1 MPERAH
7 AGIRARWSR
16 SLTVVA
22 GTCTLLLVAAG
33 CASGPPTPPPG
44 VTATTLVEEY
54 RPGTVVLTKRVFTSE
69 EEVQGQS
76 ATATRED
83 VYRTLVE
90 QVDPRG
96 RPLSGMR
103 VYDRAWFVL
112 DVPTGRQ
119 EKNSAVAGQRVWF
132 RPGATP
138 TLDDAQPLP
147 ADIASGLSL
156 RPFDDV
162 FLPGYPVWEGLTWE
176 PPAESLER
184 LNRFLRSIGLA
195 PDQQR
200 IRVTWSAT
208 RSVEVVGSADRH
220 RSAVLDIEWT
230 ASGLMATPTGRT
242 ATRVQMRGSLLL
254 DLDDKLITA
263 VNLSGAR
270 PDANATFRIVLTRE
284 LIARTG
290 EIVLE
295 PPVKDEGGGD
305 GGK

>member
-1 MPERAH
+1 M
-7 AGIRARWSR
+7 
-16 SLTVVA
+16 
-22 GTCTLLLVAAG
+22 
-33 CASGPPTPPPG
+33 
-44 VTATTLVEEY
+44 TATTLVEEY